1 MSMETQQEENSE
13 KSKSPLHDLF
23 ASINEA
29 ILKTQFTVIG
39 QSAIKAQKDVK
50 ALVALAKNY
59 PAKSETRKLLMRAAR
74 SVRFLDENTNA
85 FTYYEM
91 VDDLLSKLL
100 NNRNELAKHAN
111 SLDEHRKKMLR
122 EM

>member
-1 MSMETQQEENSE
+1 MSMETQQEENNE

-29 ILKTQFTVIG
+29 ILKTQFTAIG
-39 QSAIKAQKDVK
+39 QTAIKAQKDVK
-50 ALVALAKNY
+50 ALVALAKIE
-59 PAKSETRKLLMRAAR
+59 KGETRKLLMRAAR
-74 SVRFLDENTNA
+74 SVRFLDENTNT
-85 FTYYEM
+85 FTYYGM